1 LPRPPTSIT
10 DNLIAQ
16 VGLRVAANKPVRR
29 TLPDGG
35 RIHIDR
41 QLPFLVVYRPPPG
54 RPDPGMASFV
64 KGEASYLIA
73 PRHRKHQ
80 RKVAALAEAVSAK
93 LVAEFGSF
101 LLMELWSGPDED
113 GGLSDA
119 GEARRPQFRVVVAR
133 RDAESESVARL
144 VSSLGGTRI
153 HGRSGEVDVVA
164 GGRMSPPGLPRLS
177 QSLGRATSSVHQI
190 GVEVRPVFRDRDTGD
205 IFPVIARSLHR
216 QLSRAIQRSAYE
228 FAVHQTTHRPRHYQ
242 SLGRRAL
249 VKAVTDVD
257 RQLARVAS
265 AFDLLLLVT
274 PVNATGAFRS
284 FVRRKASSP
293 PLFRYRPLD
302 VDPVDL
308 KRALYSAPIDRVE
321 DLTLAA
327 IFREK
332 QRELSLEL
340 DLLSDR
346 QTPRFVHTGAAL
358 YGDIDPAMLAEATLL
373 LDTLPRAKGEG
384 ARRVMDAKSF
394 AAAAQLEVDRYRT
407 VDPTIGATVELRDDI
422 TSLMV
427 SNGRLLVASG
437 MRIPIRRVEALI
449 QHEVGTHIVTYWNGA
464 AQRLRL
470 LATGLAGHD
479 ELQEGLAVLAEY
491 LVAGLTPARLRVI
504 AARVVAA
511 HSVVSGAE
519 FIDTYR
525 LLVDDYGFSQ
535 TAAFQIATRVHRGGG
550 LVKDAIYLRG
560 LQRVVTYLAEGGRLD
575 TLLVGKIAVNHVAVI
590 EELQRRGVLTTPP
603 LRPAYLDDPDTH
615 YRLERLKGL
624 SDLRSLTD

>member
-1 LPRPPTSIT
+1 LPRTPTSIT
-10 DNLIAQ
+10 DSLIAQ
-16 VGLRVAANKPVRR
+16 VAFRVAANKPVRR
-29 TLPDGG
+29 TLPEGG

-41 QLPFLVVYRPPPG
+41 QLPFLVVYRPPPD
-54 RPDPGMASFV
+54 RPDPGMDRFV

-73 PRHRKHQ
+73 PKHRKHQ
-80 RKVAALAEAVSAK
+80 RKVAALVEALSAE
-93 LVAEFGSF
+93 LVTVFGSF

-119 GEARRPQFRVVVAR
+119 GEAQRPQFRVVVAR
-133 RDAESESVARL
+133 RDAESESVTRL
-144 VSSLGGTRI
+144 VSSLGGTRV
-153 HGRSGEVDVVA
+153 HGRSGEVDLVP
-164 GGRMSPPGLPRLS
+164 GGRMSPPDLPRLS
-177 QSLGRATSSVHQI
+177 RSLGTATSPVRVVGI
-190 GVEVRPVFRDRDTGD
+190 EIRPVFRDRECGD

-228 FAVHQTTHRPRHYQ
+228 FAVHQTTHQPRHYQ
-242 SLGRRAL
+242 SLGRRAI

-257 RQLARVAS
+257 RQLAKVAA

-274 PVNATGAFRS
+274 PVNTTGAYRR

-302 VDPVDL
+302 IDPVDL
-308 KRALYSAPIDRVE
+308 KRALYRVPIERVE
-321 DLTLAA
+321 DPTLAA
-327 IFREK
+327 IFRQK

-346 QTPRFVHTGAAL
+346 QTPRFLHTGAAL
-358 YGDIDPAMLAEATLL
+358 FGEIEPSMLAEAALL
-373 LDTLPRAKGEG
+373 LDALPSSGATG
-384 ARRVMDAKSF
+384 ARRTMDSEAF
-394 AAAAQLEVDRYRT
+394 AAAAQREVDRYRM
-407 VDPTIGATVELRDDI
+407 VDPTIGATVEIRDDI

-427 SNGRLLVASG
+427 SRGRLLVGSEV
-437 MRIPIRRVEALI
+437 RIPANRAEALI

-491 LVAGLTPARLRVI
+491 LVAGLTPARLRVL

-511 HSVVSGAE
+511 QSVVGGAE

-525 LLVDDYGFSQ
+525 LLVDGHGFSRRV
-535 TAAFQIATRVHRGGG
+535 AFQIATRVHRGGG
-550 LVKDAIYLRG
+550 LIKDAVYLRG
-560 LQRVVTYLAEGGRLD
+560 LQRVVSYLAEGGRLD

-590 EELQRRGVLTTPP
+590 EELQRRGVLTPPP
-603 LRPAYLDDPDTH
+603 LRPAYLDHPDTH

-624 SDLRSLTD
+624 SDLRSLTQ